1 MKIVKNILISKKI
14 LLERKIRTALSLS
27 GVIIGVCAVIIMVAI
42 GKGTE
47 EKIISQITKMGS
59 NLLLVNSGQ
68 VKIIAGRA
76 RQVKEVTTLE
86 LKDADSILNEA
97 ESVKNVAPAQT
108 KKLQVKF
115 ENLSTK
121 TNIVGTTPDIT
132 DVQNYTLVQ
141 GRFFDEDEDKGL
153 RRVAIVGQTV
163 VENIFEKQD
172 PIGKIIRIGKV
183 PFEVI
188 GVLSSKGLDV
198 NGMDQDDQIFIPV
211 RTALRRLFN
220 LTYIN
225 AIYIKVKDSSLMDQ
239 AEKEINAIL
248 REKHHL
254 REGKADD
261 FTIQNQATVLEMQRE
276 SSKAF
281 TLLIGSIAAISLIV
295 GGIGILVVMLISI
308 KERTKEI
315 GIRRA
320 VGAKRRDILFQF
332 FSEAL
337 ILSIGGGIIGVIIGI
352 TVSMVVA
359 FFAGWS
365 FIISTNAIV
374 AALFSTF
381 IIGIFSGVYPAR
393 KAALL
398 DPIKALQF
406 E

>member
-14 LLERKIRTALSLS
+14 LLERKVRTILSLS

-47 EKIISQITKMGS
+47 EKIVSQITKMGS
-59 NLLLVNSGQ
+59 NLLLVNAGQ

-76 RQVKEVTTLE
+76 RQVKAVTTLE

-97 ESVKNVAPAQT
+97 NSIKYAAPAQT
-108 KKLQVKF
+108 RKLQVKF

-121 TNIVGTTPDIT
+121 TNVVGTTPDIVE
-132 DVQNYTLVQ
+132 VQNYTLVQ

-153 RRVAIVGQTV
+153 RRVAVVGQTV
-163 VENIFEKQD
+163 VENIFERQD
-172 PIGKIIRIGKV
+172 PVGKIIRIGKV

-188 GVLSSKGLDV
+188 GVLSPKGMDV

-211 RTALRRLFN
+211 RTALRRVFN

-225 AIYIKVKDSSLMDQ
+225 AIYVKVKNSNLMDQ
-239 AEKEINAIL
+239 AEREISSIL
-248 REKHHL
+248 REKHHIK
-254 REGKADD
+254 EGKADD
-261 FTIQNQATVLEMQRE
+261 FTIQNQATVLETQRE

-281 TLLIGSIAAISLIV
+281 TLLIGSIAAISLLV
-295 GGIGILVVMLISI
+295 GGIGILAVMLISI
-308 KERTKEI
+308 RERIKEI

-320 VGAKRRDILFQF
+320 VGAKRRDILIQF
-332 FSEAL
+332 LSEAL
-337 ILSIGGGIIGVIIGI
+337 ILSIGGGVMGVIVGI
-352 TVSMVVA
+352 AVSMFIA
-359 FFAGWS
+359 IFAGWP
-365 FIISTNAIV
+365 FIISMNAV
-374 AALFSTF
+374 AASFISTF
-381 IIGIFSGVYPAR
+381 IIGIFFGVYPAI
-393 KAALL
+393 KAARL